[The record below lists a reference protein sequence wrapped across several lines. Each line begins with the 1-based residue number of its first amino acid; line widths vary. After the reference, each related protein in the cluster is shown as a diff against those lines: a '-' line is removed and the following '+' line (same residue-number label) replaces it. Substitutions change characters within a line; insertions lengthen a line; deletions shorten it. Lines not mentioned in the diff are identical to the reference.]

1 MQLPEGRTFSEK
13 RRKVVA
19 PMSDPP
25 SNSAPNAE
33 PQTPATEP
41 QTTQPEAAKPQAVV
55 EQPVEAETAEPQA
68 AAAAEAPA
76 AEPQAVVEEPVE
88 AETAG
93 PQAAAEPQTAE
104 PQAVA
109 EQPVK
114 AETAEPQAAAEAPAA
129 AKPPAKPPAKA
140 KKKAR
145 AKAAAPAPMAQESAG
160 LVQAHEK
167 ETAVEG
173 KVIGWNNGGFHI
185 LVGEF
190 TAFCPK
196 SEMEIGQAKAPKS
209 YLDKS
214 FLFAVL
220 KIEES
225 GRRVV
230 LSRAALLRN
239 ERQQQRGAMRAKL
252 EVGAVR
258 EGKVASLTDFGA
270 FVDLGGVQGLVHV
283 SEISRRRVE
292 KPEEVLSVGQ
302 TVQVKILKVEQG
314 GKRISL
320 SMKALEPDPW
330 EGVRKRFSEG
340 EVVRGTVEKV
350 APFGAFVTLEPGL
363 TGLLPTASLSLPRGS
378 SLARVFP
385 PGKEISVQI
394 LAVDPRRK
402 RISLAPEGSKTEG
415 TRADFE
421 SFKKQGDA
429 GDGFNALA
437 LALEKARRS
446 AR

>member
-1 MQLPEGRTFSEK
+1 MQIPEGRTFSEK

-19 PMSDPP
+19 PMSDTP
-25 SNSAPNAE
+25 STSAPSAE
-33 PQTPATEP
+33 SETPATEP
-41 QTTQPEAAKPQAVV
+41 ETTLPVV
-55 EQPVEAETAEPQA
+55 
-68 AAAAEAPA
+68 
-76 AEPQAVVEEPVE
+76 AEPQAVI
-88 AETAG
+88 AA
-93 PQAAAEPQTAE
+93 PQAAFVEPAKASAAEPATVEPAE
-104 PQAVA
+104 PAVA
-109 EQPVK
+109 E
-114 AETAEPQAAAEAPAA
+114 PALV
-129 AKPPAKPPAKA
+129 
-140 KKKAR
+140 
-145 AKAAAPAPMAQESAG
+145 AQESAG
-160 LVQAHEK
+160 LVSAHEK

-173 KVIGWNNGGFHI
+173 KVIGWNNGGFHV

-214 FLFAVL
+214 FPFAVL

-230 LSRAALLRN
+230 LSRAALLRG
-239 ERQQQRGAMRAKL
+239 ERKQQRGEKRVKL
-252 EVGAVR
+252 EVGSVR

-302 TVQVKILKVEQG
+302 KVQVKILKVEQD

-330 EGVRKRFSEG
+330 DGVRKRFSEG

-415 TRADFE
+415 SRADFE
-421 SFKKQGDA
+421 SFKKQGDS

-437 LALEKARRS
+437 AALEKARRS
-446 AR
+446 LD